1 MKLIL
6 TFILLIH
13 FSNLFAFTLNN
24 NVNLAF
30 KKEKINVNL
39 ASGFCT
45 NIGISDDEFLS
56 IIEDAVSDYWNKVPT
71 AKIKLLKG
79 SKKSV
84 SANFQTGLIC
94 NSGTNCDPN
103 PALEVDSDILISC
116 NNNATNFPS
125 SSILGVTVPN
135 HSEGSTLLGSLII
148 INDRADT
155 QFDTKSRD
163 EKVAIIA
170 HEIGH
175 ALGLGHSPVKDS
187 LMYYSTVPNRRSLGR
202 DDIDGITYLYPKQQ
216 PISCGTVITENS
228 TPQWP
233 SLFIG
238 FVLIYLVYLKLRPR
252 LAHSRS

>member
-1 MKLIL
+1 LK
-6 TFILLIH
+6 TKFLLLL
-13 FSNLFAFTLNN
+13 LFLNVQIKAFKLNN

-30 KKEKINVNL
+30 KKESISVNL
-39 ASGFCT
+39 AQGFCT
-45 NIGISDDEFLS
+45 NIGISDDEFLT

-71 AKIKLLKG
+71 AKLKLTRG
-79 SKKSV
+79 SKVSV
-84 SANFQTGLIC
+84 STNFQTGLIC

-103 PALEVDSDILISC
+103 PLLEVDNDILISC
-116 NNNATNFPS
+116 NNNLTNFPS

-135 HSEGSTLLGSLII
+135 HSSGSTLLGSLII

-175 ALGLGHSPVKDS
+175 ALGLGHSPVRDS
-187 LMYYSTVPNRRSLGR
+187 LMYYSTIPTRRSLGR

-216 PISCGTVITENS
+216 PITCGTVITENS

-233 SLFIG
+233 SFLLGFLF
-238 FVLIYLVYLKLRPR
+238 IYLVYLKLRPR